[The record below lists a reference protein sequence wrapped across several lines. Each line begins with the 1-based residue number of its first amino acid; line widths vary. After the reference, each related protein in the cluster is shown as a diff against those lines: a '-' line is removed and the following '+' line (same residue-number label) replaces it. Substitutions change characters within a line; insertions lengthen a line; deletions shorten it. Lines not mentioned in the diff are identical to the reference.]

1 MREYYVLLEN
11 QIIICIFEALM
22 DIISWTPP
30 RPLLDQLVIHRI
42 KEEAGIFTVQN
53 IQISAAIYNL
63 RIGVL

>member
-1 MREYYVLLEN
+1 
-11 QIIICIFEALM
+11 M

-42 KEEAGIFTVQN
+42 KEEDGIFSVQN